1 MVKRGASK
9 RERKQ
14 RDANSCRQKARKGLK
29 SGAVL
34 PGAPVS
40 ACSKEDG
47 APETDGAT
55 GPAATMLSTA
65 AVLPA
70 PVLLDETLF
79 PGLAAGDG
87 EDGSNALIVTAGKKQ
102 KQKAAVQEPKKLSKA
117 QQKKL
122 KKIQEVKEQRAARSQ
137 VLASL
142 SQHDAS
148 KDELA
153 LLRPL
158 VKRGQKE
165 TKREGLARALRMQ
178 RAGLELPEGFMEL
191 ERNVKGPSIDAPFP
205 GAADSD
211 SDTGSGDSM
220 PEGRA
225 GIGGF
230 SGTAAGSSEDDD
242 SEAEQEAFIDPAAVK
257 SAIEAA
263 RLQLGLPA
271 LGTEG
276 EERAAALKKPLKVKP
291 AGVRNTRVVAI
302 QRPVAVEEG
311 RRELPIIGYEQE
323 VMEAVG
329 SSDVVMLSG
338 ETGCGKT
345 TQVPQFLLEAGF
357 GCPDFPE
364 SAGLIGVTQPRRVAA
379 ISTAT
384 RVAYELGSAIGE
396 TVGYQVRYDKSVGE
410 NTAMKFMTDG
420 ILLRELQEDFL
431 LSKYSAIILDEA
443 HERSLNS
450 DLLLGMLSRVV
461 PLRRKLAEAGERG
474 IRPLK
479 LVIMSATLQ
488 LDELTGNKRL
498 FPGKVPLIHVPARC
512 FPVTVHFARR
522 TELDDYLGVAYKKV
536 CRIHRELP
544 PGAVLVFLTGQR
556 EVEHLCKQ
564 LRATFAKRPR
574 KDETEGAK
582 SSGKAAAVESGGPSE
597 PVDEEKDGEDEDDG
611 LALPERFSAAD
622 EAEDDSRRYGDESHD
637 ADADAVD
644 DYDEME
650 EEEDEEEVVVL
661 GGEGLTPAEV
671 AEAEAAWGS
680 TEAPR
685 DAAGGAAPVKVLP
698 LYGMLSK
705 AKQDLVFGEVPD
717 GQRLI
722 VVATNVAETSLT
734 IPGVRY
740 IVDAGR
746 SKQKI
751 LEGNSG
757 LSRFE
762 VRWVSKASA
771 QQRAGRAGRVGP
783 GHCYRLFS
791 SAHFNDTF
799 PDHTPPEIVNTPLEG
814 VVLVMKSMGVDRVRN
829 FPFPTAPEGEAIAAA
844 ELCLRSIM
852 ALDEAGQLTPTGR
865 AMASLPIPPRHAR
878 MLLEV
883 ASDERAAQR
892 LNRFGKR
899 VADDSEAAPE
909 DAARPLSYAVALTAA
924 VSVEQPFVHAGS
936 IAENGEAAG
945 SRQRVREAHKVLRG
959 SSRSDALSAMA
970 ALLAFE
976 EADRSPAFAAA
987 SGLHFRHLQE
997 AAALRRQ
1004 LAHYLSRSRP
1014 EWRLAELLPPVQPP
1028 HPSNLI
1034 VDMLRRGAAAG
1045 WADQVAK
1052 RVKRWEAVQA
1062 TTQAGG
1068 RNRAV
1073 RYMSARGEEEVFLH
1087 PNSALHA
1094 SCPDY
1099 VVYKELVRTA
1109 KRPYMAVVTEVDG
1122 GWLAEASPFLCRLS
1136 EPLQEPPPVYRPE
1149 RDAVLA
1155 WHSPSYGRHGW
1166 DLPLHLAPY
1175 PHRRLATATFA
1186 AALLAGEVL
1195 PSMAALTP
1203 ELAAPPKWAARPEN
1217 QAQKRVGQLVGALEA
1232 AGVQSR
1238 SALAAVWAAKPGFL
1252 RSELQD
1258 WLRKGR
1264 APALDQLWPALL
1276 AEAAI
1281 PEAKLARAR
1290 KKARKQRQAPAGRH

>member
-276 EERAAALKKPLKVKP
+276 EERAAALKKPLKVK
-291 AGVRNTRVVAI
+291 T
-302 QRPVAVEEG
+302 
-311 RRELPIIGYEQE
+311 
-323 VMEAVG
+323 
-329 SSDVVMLSG
+329 
-338 ETGCGKT
+338 
-345 TQVPQFLLEAGF
+345 
-357 GCPDFPE
+357 
-364 SAGLIGVTQPRRVAA
+364 
-379 ISTAT
+379 
-384 RVAYELGSAIGE
+384 
-396 TVGYQVRYDKSVGE
+396 
-410 NTAMKFMTDG
+410 
-420 ILLRELQEDFL
+420 
-431 LSKYSAIILDEA
+431 SAIILDEA

-474 IRPLK
+474 ITTPEAGDHECHPAAGPADRK
-479 LVIMSATLQ
+479 QALV
-488 LDELTGNKRL
+488 
-498 FPGKVPLIHVPARC
+498 PGQ
-512 FPVTVHFARR
+512 
-522 TELDDYLGVAYKKV
+522 
-536 CRIHRELP
+536 
-544 PGAVLVFLTGQR
+544 VLVFLTGQR

-574 KDETEGAK
+574 KDET
-582 SSGKAAAVESGGPSE
+582 
-597 PVDEEKDGEDEDDG
+597 
-611 LALPERFSAAD
+611 

-722 VVATNVAETSLT
+722 VVATNVAETSPHHPRPT
-734 IPGVRY
+734 EDPV
-740 IVDAGR
+740 A
-746 SKQKI
+746 
-751 LEGNSG
+751 
-757 LSRFE
+757 F
-762 VRWVSKASA
+762 VSEQASA

-865 AMASLPIPPRHAR
+865 AMSSLPIPPRHAR

-899 VADDSEAAPE
+899 VADDIEAAPE

-924 VSVEQPFVHAGS
+924 VSVEQPFVHAG
-936 IAENGEAAG
+936 NGEAAG

-1014 EWRLAELLPPVQPP
+1014 E
-1028 HPSNLI
+1028 
-1034 VDMLRRGAAAG
+1034 
-1045 WADQVAK
+1045 
-1052 RVKRWEAVQA
+1052 
-1062 TTQAGG
+1062 
-1068 RNRAV
+1068 
-1073 RYMSARGEEEVFLH
+1073 
-1087 PNSALHA
+1087 
-1094 SCPDY
+1094 
-1099 VVYKELVRTA
+1099 
-1109 KRPYMAVVTEVDG
+1109 
-1122 GWLAEASPFLCRLS
+1122 
-1136 EPLQEPPPVYRPE
+1136 
-1149 RDAVLA
+1149 
-1155 WHSPSYGRHGW
+1155 
-1166 DLPLHLAPY
+1166 
-1175 PHRRLATATFA
+1175 
-1186 AALLAGEVL
+1186 
-1195 PSMAALTP
+1195 
-1203 ELAAPPKWAARPEN
+1203 
-1217 QAQKRVGQLVGALEA
+1217 
-1232 AGVQSR
+1232 
-1238 SALAAVWAAKPGFL
+1238 
-1252 RSELQD
+1252 
-1258 WLRKGR
+1258 
-1264 APALDQLWPALL
+1264 
-1276 AEAAI
+1276 
-1281 PEAKLARAR
+1281 
-1290 KKARKQRQAPAGRH
+1290 